1 MVPFIEIRLQIFT
14 DHIERLDDHVVSLK
28 ADCDGEVDG
37 ASEADVGGYSI
48 IIPDIVLPDVG
59 QGEQHR
65 DQPHIPVSQLRFTN
79 TFKVEEI
86 CILLNIRHL

>member
-48 IIPDIVLPDVG
+48 IIPDKYSI
-59 QGEQHR
+59 
-65 DQPHIPVSQLRFTN
+65 T
-79 TFKVEEI
+79 
-86 CILLNIRHL
+86 